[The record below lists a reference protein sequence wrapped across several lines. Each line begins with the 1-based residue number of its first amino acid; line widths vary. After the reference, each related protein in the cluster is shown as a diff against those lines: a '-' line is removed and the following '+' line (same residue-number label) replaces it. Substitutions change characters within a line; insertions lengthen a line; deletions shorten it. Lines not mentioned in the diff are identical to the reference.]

1 MSLDTVLK
9 IGKALRNA
17 PDNLKY
23 FKYVSP
29 CPTDKDGNYPF
40 CISVPVLEDF
50 SFDWNNIKETPENA
64 RNKLYYLRFKTSD
77 SDGLMKYI
85 FGDIYYST
93 TATIKKDGSV
103 ETAEGGGYRL
113 ESKNAKPPYN
123 KSSFDRGAEDFESII
138 KNIDKEKFVLLKFRN
153 AFSKD
158 QTIIETILGKISAV
172 KYYLENPSKKDF
184 LSFIKDD
191 AFIKEYTIKELLQKT
206 SKATLKKLGIS
217 EAELDEEKRKK
228 LLEYDNGEIFIQ
240 FEFPKNKQWYDYKEE
255 LAQINEK
262 MFLDFVDKSDN
273 GFVLKKTLYKT
284 LCSGDKKNDIQ
295 FPGFDLAAK
304 FKSKSFS
311 NEEIQDLFY
320 AIDFSKKGKFIPG
333 TNIKIIV
340 LPHGNNLTADNYV
353 EFQQKGDE
361 ERIVDE
367 NENNSE
373 NEGEPLFDIFEKS
386 DIENI
391 TSFDVIF
398 SKKGERTE
406 VDLSEISGI
415 EKSKIRATIQR
426 IRNRGLN
433 IFPKGKQFKLEWSLT
448 NIMGKAIFDEKEKRV
463 KFVNRTKTGSGLKPV
478 PSYQSHFLKIL
489 PLIYTDNYHF
499 DGTLFPHFIQNVEF
513 SIRAGDPKF
522 NFLKFDLE
530 FLLSIQNNQN
540 NRYMDITNSASY
552 QIGNLLGSLAKN
564 FSGDKS
570 PIKSFEKNF
579 VGNLSRRISTINDF
593 VKLKNDIEQK
603 LIMHEKT
610 KFTYQTSYELS
621 QKVKDF
627 KGVYDREESAFGF
640 FEAYFKPIPKKEI
653 TNSEN

>member
-295 FPGFDLAAK
+295 FPGFDLAA
-304 FKSKSFS
+304 
-311 NEEIQDLFY
+311 
-320 AIDFSKKGKFIPG
+320 
-333 TNIKIIV
+333 
-340 LPHGNNLTADNYV
+340 
-353 EFQQKGDE
+353 
-361 ERIVDE
+361 
-367 NENNSE
+367 
-373 NEGEPLFDIFEKS
+373 
-386 DIENI
+386 
-391 TSFDVIF
+391 
-398 SKKGERTE
+398 
-406 VDLSEISGI
+406 
-415 EKSKIRATIQR
+415 
-426 IRNRGLN
+426 
-433 IFPKGKQFKLEWSLT
+433 
-448 NIMGKAIFDEKEKRV
+448 
-463 KFVNRTKTGSGLKPV
+463 
-478 PSYQSHFLKIL
+478 
-489 PLIYTDNYHF
+489 
-499 DGTLFPHFIQNVEF
+499 
-513 SIRAGDPKF
+513 
-522 NFLKFDLE
+522 
-530 FLLSIQNNQN
+530 
-540 NRYMDITNSASY
+540 
-552 QIGNLLGSLAKN
+552 
-564 FSGDKS
+564 
-570 PIKSFEKNF
+570 
-579 VGNLSRRISTINDF
+579 
-593 VKLKNDIEQK
+593 
-603 LIMHEKT
+603 
-610 KFTYQTSYELS
+610 
-621 QKVKDF
+621 
-627 KGVYDREESAFGF
+627 
-640 FEAYFKPIPKKEI
+640 
-653 TNSEN
+653 